1 MPKHPEIILFLG
13 NLNGPE
19 GNVLSKASIL
29 LRARQAMRKGNLTE
43 QEIDEYTRQATGS
56 DYDNLLAIT
65 AEWVDVR

>member
-1 MPKHPEIILFLG
+1 MKHPEIILFLG
-13 NLNGPE
+13 NSNGPE
-19 GNVLSKASIL
+19 GNALSKASFL